1 MTNASTDV
9 STGASTDVSTDHEV
23 ELTPAQAVAES
34 GFSLDTLRYYERVGL
49 LGEVRRSASGHRRF
63 TPHDLAWLG
72 VLRCLRDTGM
82 PIADMLSYAE
92 LVRSGDATVAERLA
106 VLEAHDEQVEQQIR
120 ELRRQQQAIRD
131 KIAYYREVL

>member
-1 MTNASTDV
+1 MTDTD
-9 STGASTDVSTDHEV
+9 V

-34 GFSLDTLRYYERVGL
+34 GFSLDTLRYYEKIGL

-63 TPHDLAWLG
+63 TAHDLAWLG

-82 PIADMLSYAE
+82 PIADMRDYAE
-92 LVRSGDATVAERLA
+92 LVRAGDSTVAARLA
-106 VLEAHDEQVEQQIR
+106 VLEAHDEQVEAQIR
-120 ELRRQQQAIRD
+120 ELQRQRQAIRD